1 MKKRSSVLIAVWAV
15 PLVLGAA
22 VLTQHDVQTPAPAP
36 TVQLAQVATPAAVTT
51 RSDKKPTGALVQN
64 VDQRETAKTVYG
76 VLSDSNYAYRPRA
89 LDDAL
94 AADIAK
100 RYLES
105 LDGAKM
111 FLTAADVASFNAQQS
126 QLDDDIKAGDFKRPF
141 AVFDTYRKRVKERSR
156 FARALLNKDIFD
168 FSGHDRVEFD
178 REKAPWAASNAELDT
193 LWTNSVRNDWLRLKL
208 AGKQPADIRKTLDKR
223 YANIEKAVSEYSSE
237 DIFQI
242 AMNAYANSIDPH
254 TDYLNPR
261 TAERFNQQMSL
272 QLQGIGAVLTKP
284 DDVVVVRELVPGGPA
299 ALSKLVQPGMRII
312 AVGQGEKGPME
323 DVVGWRIDDVVE
335 KIKGNKGTKV
345 RLDLVPPGVPIESK
359 PNHVL
364 LTRDIVKLTEDAA
377 KSEIIEVPSQA
388 GQPAKRI
395 GVIKLP
401 SFYED
406 FEGRRR
412 GGEFASSS
420 RDVARLLQEFQTQN
434 IDGVVL
440 DFRNNGGGSLG
451 EAVRITGL
459 FIDQG
464 PVVQVRES
472 GGRVT
477 INQDRT
483 PGVLWRGP
491 LAIVI
496 NRATASASEI
506 VAGAIKDYG
515 RGVIIGETTYGK
527 GTVQNLMDLDRWPG
541 RGATNY
547 GQLKLTIAQ
556 FFLPAGSSTQ
566 NKGVTPDVH
575 YPVTVD
581 AADFGESTNENAL
594 PWSKID
600 SSDFE
605 RVGNLATLNAT
616 LEAQHTAR
624 VRNDP
629 EFKWLLEDLAEYK
642 ERRDRKY
649 ISLNEVE
656 RKAERDAAEAKIKT
670 RQEARKK
677 LGLKLDPLAD
687 DPNDD
692 GLSTN
697 ERDVAKQLEREKLA
711 EERPDPLLRESANI
725 LVDAINDFGRNPALL
740 RQTFPQ
746 AQSPVLWVK

>member
-1 MKKRSSVLIAVWAV
+1 MKKRSSGLIAIWAV

-22 VLTQHDVQTPAPAP
+22 VLTQHPAAVADLARG
-36 TVQLAQVATPAAVTT
+36 TQLAQTQTAAAGTPA
-51 RSDKKPTGALVQN
+51 KGATAGNLVQN
-64 VDQRETAKTVYG
+64 IDQRETAKTVYG

-89 LDDAL
+89 LDDTL

-100 RYLES
+100 RYLEA
-105 LDGAKM
+105 LDGSKM
-111 FLTAADVASFNAQQS
+111 FLTAADVAGFNAQRS

-141 AVFDTYRKRVKERSR
+141 AVFDVYRKRVKQRSH

-168 FSGHDRVEFD
+168 FSGQDRVEYD
-178 REKAPWAASNAELDT
+178 REKAPWAASDAELDT
-193 LWTNSVRNDWLRLKL
+193 LWTQSVRNDWLRLKL
-208 AGKQPADIRKTLDKR
+208 AGKQPAEIRKTLDKR

-242 AMNAYANSIDPH
+242 AMNAYANAIDPH

-299 ALSKLVQPGMRII
+299 ALSKLVQPGMRVI
-312 AVGQGEKGPME
+312 AVGQGDSGPME

-335 KIKGNKGTKV
+335 KIKGNKGTRV
-345 RLDLVPPGVPIESK
+345 RLDLVPPGAPIESK
-359 PNHVL
+359 PNRVV

-377 KSEIIEVPSQA
+377 KSEIIEVPAGA

-412 GGEFASSS
+412 GGEYASSS
-420 RDVARLLQEFQTQN
+420 RDVARLLQEFQTRN

-477 INQDRT
+477 VNQDRS
-483 PGVLWRGP
+483 PGVMWRGP
-491 LAIVI
+491 LAVVI

-515 RGVIIGETTYGK
+515 RGIIIGETTYGK

-556 FFLPAGSSTQ
+556 FFLPGGSSTQ

-594 PWSKID
+594 PWSQID
-600 SSDFE
+600 SSEFT
-605 RVGNLATLNAT
+605 RVGNLAALSAT
-616 LEAQHTAR
+616 LEGQHQAR
-624 VRNDP
+624 VRTDP
-629 EFKWLLEDLAEYK
+629 EFQWLLEDLAEYK
-642 ERRDRKY
+642 ARRDRKY
-649 ISLNEVE
+649 ISLNEAE
-656 RKAERDAAEAKIKT
+656 RKRERDQAEAKVKT
-670 RQEARKK
+670 RQEQRKK
-677 LGLKLDPLAD
+677 LGLTLDPLAD
-687 DPNDD
+687 DPSDD
-692 GLSTN
+692 GLSAN
-697 ERDVAKQLEREKLA
+697 ERDVAREVEREKQA
-711 EERPDPLLRESANI
+711 DKRPDPLLRESANI
-725 LVDAINDFGRNPALL
+725 LVDAINDLGRDPALL
-740 RQTFPQ
+740 SKTLPQ
-746 AQSPVLWVK
+746 AESPVLWVK